1 MCIKNT
7 LFLIFAYF
15 FLKWIRRGQ
24 WKLVIG
30 GVCFFIGL
38 YFLLNIN
45 LNSAAFTF
53 LQNRFL
59 RNGGLLG
66 IVNNRETSHFDIG
79 YSSFLSSNLITKLI
93 GYGRGADSANIYM
106 SGSSSYK
113 CLVYNYGYFG
123 FGLMMV
129 NLLYLVKIYFH
140 KIWNYW
146 PQITLIILFAI
157 SIYQRPSVYS
167 PYYFLILLGGC
178 SYLMNFRYVNN
189 EIVRY
194 QNAGN

>member
-1 MCIKNT
+1 MRISIIQRISLYTAKTILRHYKN
-7 LFLIFAYF
+7 
-15 FLKWIRRGQ
+15 
-24 WKLVIG
+24 VIG